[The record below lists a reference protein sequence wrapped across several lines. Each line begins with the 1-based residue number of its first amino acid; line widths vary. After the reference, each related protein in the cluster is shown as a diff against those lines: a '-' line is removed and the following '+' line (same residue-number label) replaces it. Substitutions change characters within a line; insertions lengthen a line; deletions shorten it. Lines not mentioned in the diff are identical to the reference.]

1 MKLSNWKQWQTTTLG
16 LVFILTALVSVFFN
30 HSWTEAM
37 YGIAAGLMLIFAPD
51 KILESIKNLLKI
63 VILFVFTSC
72 MNEKKMAAYC
82 AEKFPVKDSII
93 LTETIDTQYR
103 WIKGDTIKVPFKV
116 NDSTHYGIGICPPI
130 KVADVRK
137 SKEKVVYQEN
147 TAKIKQKDLVIDS
160 LYQKI
165 TNLEL
170 NNSSLIKQIEDK
182 NAQIKKLQSFKFWV
196 ILIIILI
203 IGGKILINKLW

>member
-1 MKLSNWKQWQTTTLG
+1 MRLSNWKEWQTTTLG
-16 LVFILTALVSVFFN
+16 LIIILVALVSVFFN
-30 HSWTEAM
+30 HTWTEAM

-51 KILESIKNLLKI
+51 KILENIKNLLKI

-93 LTETIDTQYR
+93 ITETIDTQYQ
-103 WIKGDTIKVPFKV
+103 WLKADTIKVPFKV
-116 NDSTHYGIGICPPI
+116 KDSTYYGTAICPPK
-130 KVADVRK
+130 KVGNVLK

-147 TAKIKQKDLVIDS
+147 TAKIKQKDLVIDA
-160 LYQKI
+160 LYQQI

-170 NNSSLIKQIEDK
+170 KNSTQIKEIEDK